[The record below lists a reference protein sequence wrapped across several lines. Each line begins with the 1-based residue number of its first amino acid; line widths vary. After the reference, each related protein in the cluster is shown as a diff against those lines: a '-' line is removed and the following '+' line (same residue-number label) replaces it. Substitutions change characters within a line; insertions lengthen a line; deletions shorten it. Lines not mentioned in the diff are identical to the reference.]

1 MQMRVQAFSLA
12 LTHKALLRCLLAI
25 AITALPSGCRS
36 FPREYFTQGV
46 ADAPSMPAGTAATG
60 APVTLDILIYNI
72 EGLPWPAR
80 SGRAPSLTQIGTILK
95 QLNASGD
102 APDLVLFQEAFSKAA
117 IRSVKGSGYPYMAGG
132 PSRTQRSIDRTQ
144 VRKPGRPPWLKGELG
159 IRFAG
164 SGLVIASRYP
174 LMAIMS
180 DPYSRKTCAG
190 FDCLSN
196 KGVMM
201 VRVAVPGLPSP
212 VDVASTHMN
221 AQRASK
227 VQERRHLAAHQAQ
240 VRELRLFLDRYHD
253 PRNPLILGGD
263 FNMRGSTARFETFRR
278 HVPMTLV
285 HEHCLAVPGCDIA
298 LSWDG
303 DEPWMDT
310 QDLQL
315 FSSGARVAV
324 RPIRV
329 EAMFDGSAGSP
340 RLSDHDG
347 FRVTY
352 RLDQTPAGE

>member
-1 MQMRVQAFSLA
+1 MESHAVPPQHPLVFRW
-12 LTHKALLRCLLAI
+12 LRCCFLSVALAVS
-25 AITALPSGCRS
+25 LSGCRS
-36 FPREYFTQGV
+36 FPERYFIQSVPETLPAPTV
-46 ADAPSMPAGTAATG
+46 AGMPI
-60 APVTLDILIYNI
+60 TLDVLTYNI
-72 EGLPWPAR
+72 EGLQWPAR
-80 SGRAPSLTQIGTILK
+80 SGRAPSLRRIGEILST
-95 QLNASGD
+95 LNASGH
-102 APDLVLFQEAFSKAA
+102 APDLVLFQEAFSSAA
-117 IRSVKGSGYPYMAGG
+117 IRSVKASGYPYMAGG
-132 PSRTQRSIDRTQ
+132 PSRTQRSIDSTR
-144 VRKPGRPPWLKGELG
+144 VKKPGRPPWLKGELG

-174 LMAIMS
+174 IQTIMS

-196 KGVMM
+196 KGVVM

-227 VQERRHLAAHQAQ
+227 VRERRHLAAHRAQ

-253 PRNPLILGGD
+253 ARNPLILGGD

-278 HVPMTLV
+278 YVPLTLV
-285 HEHCLAVPGCDIA
+285 HEYCVTLPECDVA

-315 FSSGARVAV
+315 FSSSATISV

-329 EAMFDGSAGSP
+329 EAMFDGSRGSP

-347 FRVTY
+347 FRVIY
-352 RLDQTPAGE
+352 RLDSTPAAQ